1 MKIDR
6 RSFLSFVVGG
16 AAGTALTPIP
26 WKLTDDSS
34 IWSQMWPWTPVPADG
49 EVAFADTVCDLC
61 PGGCGIS
68 VRKVDAR
75 AIKIEGK
82 DGHPVNAGGICLL
95 GLSGLQ
101 LLYGPTRVKQPMKRV
116 GNRGDGQWEAISWDA
131 AIEEVA
137 KNLNEIA
144 AVGKAN
150 QVACIADSDR
160 GSVSGLLNRFLQ
172 AYGSPNFIK
181 MPASEDAYE
190 LAIKK
195 MHGVA
200 ATAGFDVENADFVIS
215 FGSGVIQG
223 WGAPVRMIKANSAW
237 KASGAKLT
245 QVEPRR
251 SITAAKADNWLP
263 IKPGTEAILA
273 LGLAHVIVKQHS
285 HQEFVSEGTSV
296 LEEAL
301 EGYYPTKVAD
311 ETGID
316 EDVIVKL
323 AGDFATAGKPLA
335 LYGKG
340 RGTTPG
346 SVGEAMAVHTLNA
359 LVGNI
364 NKKGGVW
371 LVDGND
377 TVEWPAFATTAG
389 AEGARVDGAG
399 SGPYKDTKHLSNR
412 LVQAV
417 LTDDYPLQAL
427 FVSKANP
434 IYSLPDSQ
442 NVKKAFAKIPY
453 IVSFSSYM
461 DETAASADLILPNHN
476 YLERLEDV
484 PAPKGYPEKM
494 VLLAKPVVE
503 PQFDTRHT
511 GDVVMTLAGAVG
523 GLVAEAFAWENY
535 AACLQEILG
544 DSWDT
549 LQEQGYVV
557 NEGSALATDLT
568 ALNFTGLAA
577 GLVAIEGGEGEY
589 PLVFMPYDS
598 LRLSS
603 GYIGNTPFMVKT
615 VEDTVLK
622 GQDSLVEINSTTAQK
637 ARLREGDAAVI
648 ATPRGSARVR
658 VHLYD
663 GIRPG
668 VIAMPR
674 GLGHTAY
681 DKYLADKGININELI
696 GPVEDPASGLDA
708 AWGIRAKL
716 SKA

>member
-34 IWSQMWPWTPVPADG
+34 IWSQMWPWIPVPADG
-49 EVAFADTVCDLC
+49 EVTYTDSVCTLC

-68 VRKVDAR
+68 IRKVDDR

-82 DGHPVNAGGICLL
+82 DGHPVNDGGICVL

-116 GNRGDGQWEAISWDA
+116 GNRGAGRWEKISWPDAIS
-131 AIEEVA
+131 EVA
-137 KNLNEIA
+137 KKLTEIKTDGQA
-144 AVGKAN
+144 KG
-150 QVACIADSDR
+150 VACIAESDR
-160 GSVSGLLNRFLQ
+160 GTVPGLINRFLQ

-195 MHGVA
+195 MHGVEA
-200 ATAGFDVENADFVIS
+200 SAGFDVENADFVIS

-223 WGAPVRMIKANSAW
+223 WGSPVRMIRANSNW
-237 KASGAKLT
+237 KASGVKLT
-245 QVEPRR
+245 QIESRK
-251 SITAAKADNWLP
+251 SITAAKADNWLA

-273 LGLAHVIVKQHS
+273 LGLAHQIIKDGRNLA
-285 HQEFVSEGTSV
+285 FAFPGFDALKTV
-296 LEEAL
+296 LAD
-301 EGYYPTKVAD
+301 YYPDKVAD
-311 ETGID
+311 VTGID
-316 EDVIVKL
+316 EDEIISL
-323 AGDFATAGKPLA
+323 ARAFAGAKKPLA

-340 RGTTPG
+340 RGSTPG
-346 SVGEAMAVHTLNA
+346 SVGEAMAVHTLNV
-359 LVGNI
+359 LTGNI
-364 NKKGGVW
+364 NKEGGVW
-371 LVDGND
+371 LVDGREA
-377 TVEWPAFATTAG
+377 VEWPEFVPG
-389 AEGARVDGAG
+389 EGFYNVRIDGAG
-399 SGPYKDTKHLSNR
+399 SGSYSEARHLSNR
-412 LVQAV
+412 LAQVI
-417 LTDDYPLQAL
+417 LTDSYPLKAL
-427 FVSKANP
+427 FVSDANP
-434 IYSLPDSQ
+434 LYSLPDSK
-442 NVKKAFAKIPY
+442 NVKKAFEKIPF

-461 DETAASADLILPNHN
+461 DETAAFSDLILPNHN

-484 PAPKGYPEKM
+484 PSPVGYPEKM

-503 PQFDTRHT
+503 PQFDTMHT
-511 GDVVMTLAGAVG
+511 GDVIIALAGVVG
-523 GLVAEAFAWENY
+523 GSVADAFDWENY
-535 AACLQEILG
+535 EAFLQKMLG
-544 DSWDT
+544 DYWET
-549 LQEQGYVV
+549 LQEVGYVV
-557 NEGSALATDLT
+557 NEGSELATDLT
-568 ALNFTGLAA
+568 ALNFSGFGA
-577 GLVAIEGGEGEY
+577 GSIAIEGGQDEY

-603 GYIGNTPFMVKT
+603 RYIGGTPFMIKT

-622 GQDSLVEINSTTAQK
+622 GKDSLVEINPATAKK
-637 ARLREGDAAVI
+637 AGLREGNRAVI
-648 ATPRGSARVR
+648 ETPRGRAGVL

-681 DKYLADKGININELI
+681 DKYLAGKGVNVNELI

>member
-26 WKLTDDSS
+26 WKLTDDSA
-34 IWSQMWPWTPVPADG
+34 IWTQMWPWTPVPANG

-68 VRKVDAR
+68 VRKVDDR

-82 DGHPVNAGGICLL
+82 EGHPVNDGGICSL

-101 LLYGPTRVKQPMKRV
+101 LLYGPTRVKQPLKRI
-116 GNRGDGQWEAISWDA
+116 GNRGADQWEPITWDA

-137 KNLNEIA
+137 RNMNQIA
-144 AVGKAN
+144 TAGRASE
-150 QVACIADSDR
+150 VACIADSDR
-160 GSVSGLLNRFLQ
+160 GSVPGLLKRFLQ

-263 IKPGTEAILA
+263 IKPGTEATLA
-273 LGLAHVIVKQHS
+273 LGLARLIVKQYP
-285 HQEFVSEGTSV
+285 HQEFGSEGTS
-296 LEEAL
+296 AL
-301 EGYYPTKVAD
+301 EAALEAYYPTKVAE

-316 EDVIVKL
+316 EDVIVGL
-323 AGDFATAGKPLA
+323 AGAFATARKPLA

-346 SVGEAMAVHTLNA
+346 SVGEAMAVHTLNT

-364 NKKGGVW
+364 NRKGGVW
-371 LVDGND
+371 LVDGNE
-377 TVEWPAFATTAG
+377 TVEWPAFTPAAG
-389 AEGARVDGAG
+389 AAGARVDGAG
-399 SGPYKDTKHLSNR
+399 RGRFIDSKYLPNRMVQILLSDN
-412 LVQAV
+412 
-417 LTDDYPLQAL
+417 YPLQAL

-434 IYSLPDSQ
+434 LYSLPDSQ

-453 IVSFSSYM
+453 IVNFSSYM
-461 DETAASADLILPNHN
+461 DETAAYADLILPNHH

-484 PAPKGYPEKM
+484 PTPPGYPEKM
-494 VLLAKPVVE
+494 VQLAKPAVE

-511 GDVVMTLAGAVG
+511 GDVVIQLASAVG
-523 GLVAEAFAWENY
+523 GSVAEAFAWENY
-535 AACLQEILG
+535 EACLQAVLG
-544 DSWDT
+544 DYWDT
-549 LQEQGYVV
+549 LQEQGYVI
-557 NEGSALATDLT
+557 NEGSTLAIDLA
-568 ALNFTGLAA
+568 ALNFEGLAT
-577 GLVAIEGGEGEY
+577 GSVAIEGDANEY
-589 PLVFMPYDS
+589 PLVFTPYDS

-603 GYIGNTPFMVKT
+603 GYIGDPPFMIKT

-622 GQDSLVEINSTTAQK
+622 GKDSLVEINSTTAKK
-637 ARLREGDAAVI
+637 AGLHEGDAAVI
-648 ATPRGSARVR
+648 ETPRGSARVR

-681 DKYLADKGININELI
+681 DKYLANKGVNVNELI

>member
-49 EVAFADTVCDLC
+49 EVSFADTVCDLC

-68 VRKVDAR
+68 VRKVDDR

-82 DGHPVNAGGICLL
+82 KGHPVNDGGICLL

-116 GNRGDGQWEAISWDA
+116 GNRGAGQWEPISWDA

-137 KNLNEIA
+137 KRLNDIA
-144 AVGKAN
+144 ASGKAN
-150 QVACIADSDR
+150 EVACIADSER
-160 GSVSGLLNRFLQ
+160 GTVPGLLKRFLQ

-195 MHGVA
+195 MHGVV
-200 ATAGFDVENADFVIS
+200 ATAGYDVENADFIIS
-215 FGSGVIQG
+215 FGAGVIQG

-237 KASGAKLT
+237 KASGATLT
-245 QVEPRR
+245 QVEARR

-263 IKPGTEAILA
+263 IKPGTEATLA
-273 LGLAHVIVKQHS
+273 LGLAHLIVKHHP
-285 HQEFVSEGTSV
+285 HQEFDSEGSSALKT
-296 LEEAL
+296 AL
-301 EGYYPTKVAD
+301 EAYYPTKVAD

-316 EDVIVKL
+316 EDVIIKL
-323 AGDFATAGKPLA
+323 AGAFAMAGKPLA

-371 LVDGND
+371 LVDSND
-377 TVEWPAFATTAG
+377 TVEWPAFAPAAG
-389 AEGARVDGAG
+389 ADGARVDGAG
-399 SGPYKDTKHLSNR
+399 SGQYKDSKHLSHR

-434 IYSLPDSQ
+434 LYSLPDSQ

-461 DETAASADLILPNHN
+461 DETAVDADLILPNHH

-484 PAPKGYPEKM
+484 PTPPGYPEKM
-494 VLLAKPVVE
+494 VLLSQPAVD

-523 GLVAEAFAWENY
+523 GSVAEAFAWENY
-535 AACLQEILG
+535 ATFLQEILG
-544 DSWDT
+544 DYWDT

-557 NEGSALATDLT
+557 NEGSALATDPT
-568 ALNFTGLAA
+568 ALNFAGLEA
-577 GLVAIEGGEGEY
+577 GLVAIEGDASEY

-603 GYIGNTPFMVKT
+603 GYIGDTPFMIKT

-622 GQDSLVEINSTTAQK
+622 GKDSLVEINSTTAQK

-648 ATPRGSARVR
+648 TTPRGSARVR

-681 DKYLADKGININELI
+681 DKYLADKGININGLI

>member
-26 WKLTDDSS
+26 WKLTDDSA
-34 IWSQMWPWTPVPADG
+34 IWTQMWPWTPVPANG
-49 EVAFADTVCDLC
+49 EVAFTDTVCDLC

-68 VRKVDAR
+68 VRKVDDR
-75 AIKIEGK
+75 AIKIDGQS
-82 DGHPVNAGGICLL
+82 GHPVNDGGICLL

-116 GNRGDGQWEAISWDA
+116 GNRGAGQWVPISWDS

-137 KNLNEIA
+137 KNLNDIA
-144 AVGKAN
+144 AAGKAN
-150 QVACIADSDR
+150 EVACIADSDR
-160 GSVSGLLNRFLQ
+160 GTVPGLLNRFLQ

-195 MHGVA
+195 MHGVS
-200 ATAGFDVENADFVIS
+200 ATAGFDVENADLVIS
-215 FGSGVIQG
+215 FGSGIIQG

-273 LGLAHVIVKQHS
+273 LGLAYLIVKNHS
-285 HQEFVSEGTSV
+285 PQVGSDALKAS
-296 LEEAL
+296 LEA
-301 EGYYPTKVAD
+301 YYPTKVAD

-323 AGDFATAGKPLA
+323 AAAFARADKPLA

-340 RGTTPG
+340 RGATPG

-364 NKKGGVW
+364 NMKGGVW
-371 LVDGND
+371 LIDSND
-377 TVEWPAFATTAG
+377 TVQWPEFTRATG
-389 AEGARVDGAG
+389 ADGPRVDGAG
-399 SGPYKDTKHLSNR
+399 SGQYKDSKHLSSR

-417 LTDDYPLQAL
+417 LTDEYPLQAL

-434 IYSLPDSQ
+434 LYSLPDSQ

-461 DETAASADLILPNHN
+461 DETAANADLILPNHN

-494 VLLAKPVVE
+494 VLLAKPAVE

-523 GLVAEAFAWENY
+523 GSVAEAFAWENY
-535 AACLQEILG
+535 ETCLQEVLG
-544 DSWDT
+544 NHWDT

-557 NEGSALATDLT
+557 NEGSALATDLA
-568 ALNFTGLAA
+568 ALNFA
-577 GLVAIEGGEGEY
+577 GLDAGSVAIEGAESEFS
-589 PLVFMPYDS
+589 LVLMPYDS

-603 GYIGNTPFMVKT
+603 GYIGDTPFMIKT

-622 GQDSLVEINSTTAQK
+622 GKDSLIEMNSTTAQK

-648 ATPRGSARVR
+648 ETPRGSARVR
-658 VHLYD
+658 VHLYN

-681 DKYLADKGININELI
+681 DKYLADKGVNVNELI

>member
-6 RSFLSFVVGG
+6 RSFLSFLVGG

-26 WKLTDDSS
+26 WKLTDDSA
-34 IWSQMWPWTPVPADG
+34 IWSQMWPWIPVPADG
-49 EVAFADTVCDLC
+49 EVTYADSVCTLC

-68 VRKVDAR
+68 VRKVGDR

-82 DGHPVNAGGICLL
+82 DGHPVNDGGLCVL

-116 GNRGDGQWEAISWDA
+116 GNRGAGRWEKISWPDAISEVAEKLTEIKSDGQ
-131 AIEEVA
+131 
-137 KNLNEIA
+137 
-144 AVGKAN
+144 AN
-150 QVACIADSDR
+150 GVACIAESDR
-160 GSVSGLLNRFLQ
+160 GTVPGLINRFLQ

-195 MHGVA
+195 MHGVEA
-200 ATAGFDVENADFVIS
+200 SAGFDVENADFVIS

-223 WGAPVRMIKANSAW
+223 WGSPVRMIRANSTW
-237 KASGAKLT
+237 KASGVKLT
-245 QVEPRR
+245 QIEPRK
-251 SITAAKADNWLP
+251 SITAAKADNWLA

-273 LGLAHVIVKQHS
+273 LGLAHQIIKDGRNLAFAFP
-285 HQEFVSEGTSV
+285 EFDALKTV
-296 LEEAL
+296 LAN
-301 EGYYPTKVAD
+301 YYPDKVAD
-311 ETGID
+311 LTGID
-316 EDVIVKL
+316 EDEIISL
-323 AGDFATAGKPLA
+323 ARAFARAKKPLA

-340 RGTTPG
+340 RGNSPG
-346 SVGEAMAVHTLNA
+346 SVGEAMAVHTLNV
-359 LVGNI
+359 LTGNI
-364 NKKGGVW
+364 NKEGGVW
-371 LVDGND
+371 LVDGRSA
-377 TVEWPAFATTAG
+377 VEWPEFVPG
-389 AEGARVDGAG
+389 EGFDNVRIDGAG
-399 SGPYKDTKHLSNR
+399 SGSYSEVRHLSNR
-412 LVQAV
+412 LAQVI
-417 LTDDYPLQAL
+417 LTDSYPLQAL
-427 FVSKANP
+427 FVSEANP
-434 IYSLPDSQ
+434 LYSLPDSK
-442 NVKKAFAKIPY
+442 NVKKAFEKIPF

-461 DETAASADLILPNHN
+461 DETAAFSDLILPNHN

-484 PAPKGYPEKM
+484 PSPVGYPEKM

-503 PQFDTRHT
+503 PQFDTMHT
-511 GDVVMTLAGAVG
+511 GDVIMALAGAVG
-523 GLVAEAFAWENY
+523 GSVADALAWENY
-535 AACLQEILG
+535 ETFLQKMLG
-544 DSWDT
+544 DHWET
-549 LQEQGYVV
+549 LQEVGYVV
-557 NEGSALATDLT
+557 NDGSELATDLT
-568 ALNFTGLAA
+568 ALNFSEFGEDSI
-577 GLVAIEGGEGEY
+577 AIEGGQDEY

-603 GYIGNTPFMVKT
+603 RYIGGTPFMIKT

-622 GQDSLVEINSTTAQK
+622 GKDSLVEINPVTAKK
-637 ARLREGDAAVI
+637 AGLREGNRAVLE
-648 ATPRGSARVR
+648 TPRGSAGVL

-681 DKYLADKGININELI
+681 DKYLAGKGVNVNELI

>member
-26 WKLTDDSS
+26 WKLTDDSA
-34 IWSQMWPWTPVPADG
+34 IWTQMWPWTPNPANG
-49 EVAFADTVCDLC
+49 EVTFADTVCDLC

-68 VRKVDAR
+68 VRKVDDR
-75 AIKIEGK
+75 AIKIEGQK
-82 DGHPVNAGGICLL
+82 EHPVNDGGLCLL

-116 GNRGDGQWEAISWDA
+116 GNRGGGQWVPISWDA
-131 AIEEVA
+131 AIEEIA
-137 KNLNEIA
+137 GRLNDIA
-144 AVGKAN
+144 AAGKAN
-150 QVACIADSDR
+150 EVACIADSER
-160 GSVSGLLNRFLQ
+160 GTVPGLLKRFLQ

-223 WGAPVRMIKANSAW
+223 WGAPVRMIKAHSAW
-237 KASGAKLT
+237 KASGTKLT

-263 IKPGTEAILA
+263 IKPGTEATLA
-273 LGLAHVIVKQHS
+273 LGLAHLIVKNHAVKAGS
-285 HQEFVSEGTSV
+285 DALKT
-296 LEEAL
+296 AL
-301 EGYYPTKVAD
+301 EAYYPSKVAD

-316 EDVIVKL
+316 EDVIVSL
-323 AGDFATAGKPLA
+323 AGAFARAHKPLA

-340 RGTTPG
+340 RGATPG
-346 SVGEAMAVHTLNA
+346 SVGEAMAVHTLNT

-371 LVDGND
+371 LVDSND
-377 TVEWPAFATTAG
+377 TVEWPEFATAAG
-389 AEGARVDGAG
+389 ADGARVDGAG
-399 SGPYKDTKHLSNR
+399 SGQYKDSKHLSNR

-417 LTDDYPLQAL
+417 LTDEYPLQAL

-434 IYSLPDSQ
+434 LYSLPDSQ
-442 NVKKAFAKIPY
+442 NVKKAFEKIPY
-453 IVSFSSYM
+453 IVSFSTYM
-461 DETAASADLILPNHN
+461 DETAANADLILPNHN

-484 PAPKGYPEKM
+484 PTPTGDPEKM

-503 PQFDTRHT
+503 PQFDTKHT
-511 GDVVMTLAGAVG
+511 GDVVIALAGAVG
-523 GLVAEAFAWENY
+523 GSVAEAFAWENY
-535 AACLQEILG
+535 EACLQAVLG
-544 DSWDT
+544 DYWDT
-549 LQEQGYVV
+549 LQEQGYFV

-568 ALNFTGLAA
+568 ALNFA
-577 GLVAIEGGEGEY
+577 GLDAGSVDIEGDAGEY
-589 PLVFMPYDS
+589 PLVFTPYDS

-603 GYIGNTPFMVKT
+603 GYIGDTPFMIKT
-615 VEDTVLK
+615 VEETVLK
-622 GQDSLVEINSTTAQK
+622 GKDSLVEINSTTAQN
-637 ARLREGDAAVI
+637 AGLHEGDAAVI
-648 ATPRGSARVR
+648 ETPRGSARVR

>member
-26 WKLTDDSS
+26 WKLTDDSA
-34 IWSQMWPWTPVPADG
+34 IWTQMWPWTPVPANG

-68 VRKVDAR
+68 VRKVDER

-82 DGHPVNAGGICLL
+82 DGHPVNAGGICSL

-116 GNRGDGQWEAISWDA
+116 GNRGDGQWQPISWDA

-137 KNLNEIA
+137 QNLNEIA
-144 AVGKAN
+144 AAGKAN

-160 GSVSGLLNRFLQ
+160 GSVPGLLNRFLQ

-237 KASGAKLT
+237 KESGAKLT

-263 IKPGTEAILA
+263 IKPGTETTLA
-273 LGLAHVIVKQHS
+273 MGLAYLIVKDYAPQAGS
-285 HQEFVSEGTSV
+285 
-296 LEEAL
+296 EAL
-301 EGYYPTKVAD
+301 KASLEAYYPTKVAD
-311 ETGID
+311 ETGLD
-316 EDVIVKL
+316 EDVIIKL
-323 AGDFATAGKPLA
+323 AGAFARAGKPLA

-346 SVGEAMAVHTLNA
+346 SVGEAMAVHTLNV

-371 LVDGND
+371 LVDGNE
-377 TVEWPAFATTAG
+377 TVAWPAFTTAAG
-389 AEGARVDGAG
+389 ATGARVDGAG
-399 SGPYKDTKHLSNR
+399 SGQFKDSKYLPSR
-412 LVQAV
+412 LVPAV
-417 LTDDYPLQAL
+417 LTDEYPLQAL

-434 IYSLPDSQ
+434 LYSLPDSQ

-453 IVSFSSYM
+453 IVSFSAYM
-461 DETAASADLILPNHN
+461 DETAANADLILPNHN

-484 PAPKGYPEKM
+484 PAPLGYPEKM
-494 VLLAKPVVE
+494 VLLAQPVVE

-511 GDVVMTLAGAVG
+511 GDVVIALAGAVG
-523 GLVAEAFAWENY
+523 GSVAEAFAWENY
-535 AACLQEILG
+535 EACLQEILG
-544 DSWDT
+544 DHWDT

-557 NEGSALATDLT
+557 NAGAALATDLA
-568 ALNFTGLAA
+568 ALDFAGLAA
-577 GLVAIEGGEGEY
+577 GPVAIEGDASEY
-589 PLVFMPYDS
+589 PLVFTPYDS

-603 GYIGNTPFMVKT
+603 GYIGNPPFMTKT
-615 VEDTVLK
+615 VEDTILK
-622 GQDSLVEINSTTAQK
+622 GNDSLVEINSVTAKK

-648 ATPRGSARVR
+648 ETPRGRAKVR

>member
-49 EVAFADTVCDLC
+49 EVTFTDSVCTLC
-61 PGGCGIS
+61 PGGCGIT
-68 VRKVDAR
+68 VRKVDER
-75 AIKIEGK
+75 AIKIEGR
-82 DGHPVNAGGICLL
+82 DGHPVNAGGICTL

-101 LLYGPTRVKQPMKRV
+101 LLYGPTRVEYPMKRV
-116 GNRGDGQWEAISWDA
+116 GNRGEGRWEKISWQAAIS
-131 AIEEVA
+131 EVA
-137 KNLNEIA
+137 KKLTEIKTGGQA
-144 AVGKAN
+144 KE
-150 QVACIADSDR
+150 VACIAESDR
-160 GSVSGLLNRFLQ
+160 GTVPGLIKRFLQ

-200 ATAGFDVENADFVIS
+200 ATAGYDVENADFIIS

-223 WGAPVRMIKANSAW
+223 WGAPVRMIRANSAW

-245 QVEPRR
+245 QAESRK
-251 SITAAKADNWLP
+251 SITAVKADNWLA
-263 IKPGTEAILA
+263 IKPGTEATLA
-273 LGLAHVIVKQHS
+273 LGLAHQIIKAHP
-285 HQEFVSEGTSV
+285 HQAFDSPGFSTLKAV
-296 LEEAL
+296 LAD
-301 EGYYPTKVAD
+301 YYPDKVAD

-316 EDVIVKL
+316 EDVIIAL
-323 AGDFATAGKPLA
+323 AGAFARAKKPLA

-340 RGTTPG
+340 RGCTPG
-346 SVGEAMAVHTLNA
+346 SVAEAMAVHTLNA

-371 LVDGND
+371 LVDGNE
-377 TVEWPAFATTAG
+377 TVQWPEFTQAAG
-389 AEGARVDGAG
+389 ADGVRVDGAG
-399 SGPYKDTKHLSNR
+399 NGQYQDAKHLPSR
-412 LVQAV
+412 MIQAV
-417 LTDDYPLQAL
+417 LSDSYPLQAL

-434 IYSLPDSQ
+434 LYSLPDSR
-442 NVKKAFAKIPY
+442 NVRKAFEKIHF

-461 DETAASADLILPNHN
+461 DETAAFADFILPNHN

-484 PAPKGYPEKM
+484 PSPRGYPEKM

-503 PQFDTRHT
+503 PQFDTMHT
-511 GDVVMTLAGAVG
+511 GDVIMALARAVG
-523 GLVAEAFAWENY
+523 GSVADAFAWENY
-535 AACLQEILG
+535 ETFLPEILG
-544 DSWDT
+544 DHWET
-549 LQEQGYVV
+549 LAEAGYVV
-557 NEGSALATDLT
+557 SEGSALATDL
-568 ALNFTGLAA
+568 AVLNFSGLEA
-577 GLVAIEGGEGEY
+577 GSVEIEGGQNEY

-598 LRLSS
+598 LRLAS
-603 GYIGNTPFMVKT
+603 GYIGATPFMIKT

-622 GQDSLVEINSTTAQK
+622 GQDSLVEINPDTAK
-637 ARLREGDAAVI
+637 KYGLGEGDAATI
-648 ATPRGSARVR
+648 ETPRGSAGVR

-668 VIAMPR
+668 LIAMPR

-681 DKYLADKGININELI
+681 DKYLAGKGVNVNELI

>member
-34 IWSQMWPWTPVPADG
+34 IWTQMWPWTPVPAGG

-68 VRKVDAR
+68 VRKVADR
-75 AIKIEGK
+75 AIKIEGQS
-82 DGHPVNAGGICLL
+82 GHPVNDGGICSL

-101 LLYGPTRVKQPMKRV
+101 LLYGPTRVKQPLKRV
-116 GNRGDGQWEAISWDA
+116 GNRGAGQWEPISWDA
-131 AIEEVA
+131 ALEEVA
-137 KNLNEIA
+137 KRLNDIKA
-144 AVGKAN
+144 AGKAN
-150 QVACIADSDR
+150 EVACIADSER
-160 GSVSGLLNRFLQ
+160 GTVPGLLNRFLQ

-190 LAIKK
+190 LAIKR

-245 QVEPRR
+245 QVEARR

-263 IKPGTEAILA
+263 IKPGTEATLA
-273 LGLAHVIVKQHS
+273 LGLAHLIVKHHP
-285 HQEFVSEGTSV
+285 HQDFGKDLNT
-296 LEEAL
+296 AL
-301 EGYYPTKVAD
+301 EAYYPTKVAD
-311 ETGID
+311 ETGLD
-316 EDVIVKL
+316 EEVIIRL
-323 AGDFATAGKPLA
+323 AGAFAMADSPLA

-340 RGTTPG
+340 QGSTPG

-371 LVDGND
+371 LVDSSGM
-377 TVEWPAFATTAG
+377 VEWPAFAKTAD
-389 AEGARVDGAG
+389 ADGARVDGAG
-399 SGPYKDTKHLSNR
+399 RGQYKDSQHLPNR
-412 LVQAV
+412 LTEAL
-417 LTDDYPLQAL
+417 LTDSYPLQAL

-434 IYSLPDSQ
+434 LYSLPDSG
-442 NVKKAFAKIPY
+442 NVKKAFAKIPF

-461 DETAASADLILPNHN
+461 DETAAFADLILPNHN

-494 VLLAKPVVE
+494 VLLAKPAIA
-503 PQFDTRHT
+503 PQFNTKHT
-511 GDVVMTLAGAVG
+511 GDVVLALAGAVG
-523 GLVAEAFAWENY
+523 GSVAEAFAWENY
-535 AACLQEILG
+535 AAFLQEILG
-544 DSWDT
+544 DYWDT

-568 ALNFTGLAA
+568 ALDFA
-577 GLVAIEGGEGEY
+577 GLDADSVTIEGGEGEY

-603 GYIGNTPFMVKT
+603 GYIGDTPFMIKT
-615 VEDTVLK
+615 VEETVLK
-622 GQDSLVEINSTTAQK
+622 GKDSLVEINSTTAQK
-637 ARLREGDAAVI
+637 VRLHEGDAAVI

-681 DKYLADKGININELI
+681 DKYLANKGVNVNELI

>member
-49 EVAFADTVCDLC
+49 EVTFADSVCTLC
-61 PGGCGIS
+61 PGYCGIS
-68 VRKVDAR
+68 VRKVDDR

-82 DGHPVNAGGICLL
+82 DGHPVNDGGICIL

-101 LLYGPTRVKQPMKRV
+101 LLYGPTRVKHPMKRV
-116 GNRGDGQWEAISWDA
+116 GNRGAGRWEKISWADAIS
-131 AIEEVA
+131 EVA
-137 KNLNEIA
+137 KKLTEIKTGGQA
-144 AVGKAN
+144 KG
-150 QVACIADSDR
+150 VACIAESDR
-160 GSVSGLLNRFLQ
+160 GTVPGLINRFLQ
-172 AYGSPNFIK
+172 ACGSPNFIK

-195 MHGVA
+195 MHGVE

-215 FGSGVIQG
+215 FGSGVIEG
-223 WGAPVRMIKANSAW
+223 WGAPVRMIKAHSAW

-245 QVEPRR
+245 QVESRK
-251 SITAAKADNWLP
+251 SITAAKADNWLA
-263 IKPGTEAILA
+263 IKPGSEATLA
-273 LGLAHVIVKQHS
+273 LGLAHLIIKNHP
-285 HQEFVSEGTSV
+285 HQQFGSPGFST
-296 LEEAL
+296 LKAAL
-301 EGYYPTKVAD
+301 TGYYPDKVAD
-311 ETGID
+311 QTGID
-316 EDVIVKL
+316 EEVIIAL
-323 AGDFATAGKPLA
+323 AGAFARAKKPLA

-340 RGTTPG
+340 RGSTPG
-346 SVGEAMAVHTLNA
+346 STREAMAVHTLNA

-371 LVDGND
+371 LVDKNE
-377 TVEWPAFATTAG
+377 TVEWPEFVQAEG

-399 SGPYKDTKHLSNR
+399 SDQYKDAKHLSNR
-412 LVQAV
+412 LVQAI
-417 LTDDYPLQAL
+417 LTDSYPLQAL

-434 IYSLPDSQ
+434 LYSLPDSK
-442 NVKKAFAKIPY
+442 NVRKAFEKIPF

-461 DETAASADLILPNHN
+461 DETAAFSDLILPNHN

-484 PAPKGYPEKM
+484 PSPRGYPEKM
-494 VLLAKPVVE
+494 VQLAMPVLE
-503 PQFDTRHT
+503 PQFDTMHT
-511 GDVVMTLAGAVG
+511 GDVIMALAGAIG
-523 GLVAEAFAWENY
+523 GAVADAFAWKDYETF
-535 AACLQEILG
+535 LQEILG
-544 DSWDT
+544 DHWET
-549 LQEQGYVV
+549 LQEAGYVV
-557 NEGSALATDLT
+557 NAGSALATDLT
-568 ALNFTGLAA
+568 ALNFSGFDADS
-577 GLVAIEGGEGEY
+577 VALEGDKKEY

-598 LRLSS
+598 LRMAS
-603 GYIGNTPFMVKT
+603 GYIGDTPFMIKT

-622 GQDSLVEINSTTAQK
+622 GKDSLVEVNPDTARK
-637 ARLREGDAAVI
+637 AGLREGAVAVI
-648 ATPRGSARVR
+648 ETPRGSARVR

-668 VIAMPR
+668 MIAMPR
-674 GLGHTAY
+674 GLGHYAY
-681 DKYLADKGININELI
+681 DKYLADKGINVNELI
-696 GPVEDPASGLDA
+696 GPVEDSASGLDA

>member
-34 IWSQMWPWTPVPADG
+34 IWSQTWPWTPVPADG
-49 EVAFADTVCDLC
+49 EVTYADSVCTLC

-68 VRKVDAR
+68 VRKVGDR

-82 DGHPVNAGGICLL
+82 KDHPLNDGGLCVL

-101 LLYGPTRVKQPMKRV
+101 LLYGPTRVKHPMKRD
-116 GNRGDGQWEAISWDA
+116 GKRGAGQWKKISWKA
-131 AIEEVA
+131 ALSEVA
-137 KNLNEIA
+137 EKLDAIRSGGRTKE
-144 AVGKAN
+144 
-150 QVACIADSDR
+150 VACIAQTDR
-160 GSVSGLLNRFLQ
+160 GTVSGMIKRFLK

-195 MHGVA
+195 IHGVDVR
-200 ATAGFDVENADFVIS
+200 AGFDVENADFVIS

-223 WGAPVRMIKANSAW
+223 WGSPVRMIRANSSW
-237 KASGAKLT
+237 KTSGVKLI
-245 QVEPRR
+245 QVEPRK
-251 SITAAKADNWLP
+251 SITAAKADRWLA
-263 IKPGTEAILA
+263 IKPGTEATLA
-273 LGLAHVIVKQHS
+273 LGLAHQIIRDGGGSAVAAP
-285 HQEFVSEGTSV
+285 G
-296 LEEAL
+296 LEAL
-301 EGYYPTKVAD
+301 KTVVADYYPDKVAGV
-311 ETGID
+311 TGID
-316 EDVIVKL
+316 ADEIISL
-323 AGDFATAGKPLA
+323 AGDFARAGKPLA

-340 RGTTPG
+340 RGGTPG
-346 SVGEAMAVHTLNA
+346 SVGEAMAVHVLNI
-359 LVGNI
+359 LTGNI

-371 LVDGND
+371 LVDGRSA
-377 TVEWPAFATTAG
+377 VEWPEFVPG
-389 AEGARVDGAG
+389 EGFYNTRIDGAG
-399 SGPYKDTKHLSNR
+399 SGSYSEVRHLSNR
-412 LVQAV
+412 LAQV
-417 LTDDYPLQAL
+417 LLTGDYPLQAL
-427 FVSKANP
+427 FVSGANP
-434 IYSLPDSQ
+434 LYSLPDSK
-442 NVKKAFAKIPY
+442 NVKKAFGKIPY

-461 DETAASADLILPNHN
+461 DETAAFADLILPNHN

-484 PAPKGYPEKM
+484 PSPAGYPEKM
-494 VLLAKPVVE
+494 VLLARPVID
-503 PQFDTRHT
+503 PQFDTMHT
-511 GDVVMTLAGAVG
+511 GDVIISLAGALG
-523 GLVAEAFAWENY
+523 GSVADAFIWKSYEKFLRETQA
-535 AACLQEILG
+535 
-544 DSWDT
+544 DHWDA
-549 LQEQGYVV
+549 LMKKGYVV
-557 NEGSALATDLT
+557 LEGAT
-568 ALNFTGLAA
+568 
-577 GLVAIEGGEGEY
+577 VAMDIANLDVADFGGRPVELEGGQNEY
-589 PLVFMPYDS
+589 PLVFVPYDS

-603 GYIGNTPFMVKT
+603 GYIGGTPFMVKT

-622 GQDSLVEINSTTAQK
+622 GKDSLVEINPVTAKK
-637 ARLREGDAAVI
+637 ARLREGDRAVI
-648 ATPRGSARVR
+648 ETPRGSARVL

-681 DKYLADKGININELI
+681 DKYLADKGINVNELI

>member
-49 EVAFADTVCDLC
+49 AVTFADSVCTLC
-61 PGGCGIS
+61 PGGCGIT
-68 VRKVDAR
+68 VRKVDDR
-75 AIKIEGK
+75 AVKIEGR
-82 DGHPVNAGGICLL
+82 DGHPVNAGGICAL

-101 LLYGPTRVKQPMKRV
+101 LLYGPTRVKYPMKRV
-116 GNRGDGQWEAISWDA
+116 GNRGEGRWEKISWQDA
-131 AIEEVA
+131 VDEVA
-137 KNLNEIA
+137 KKLIEI
-144 AVGKAN
+144 KAGG
-150 QVACIADSDR
+150 QARGVACIAESDR
-160 GSVSGLLNRFLQ
+160 GTVPGLLNRFLQ

-200 ATAGFDVENADFVIS
+200 ATAGYDVENADFIIS

-245 QVEPRR
+245 QAESRK
-251 SITAAKADNWLP
+251 SITAAKADRWLA
-263 IKPGTEAILA
+263 IKPGTEATLA
-273 LGLAHVIVKQHS
+273 LGLAHQIIKKHS
-285 HQEFVSEGTSV
+285 HQAFDSPGFSTLKTV
-296 LEEAL
+296 LAD
-301 EGYYPTKVAD
+301 YYPDKVAD

-316 EDVIVKL
+316 EDVIIAL
-323 AGDFATAGKPLA
+323 AGAFARARKPLA

-340 RGTTPG
+340 SGSTPG
-346 SVGEAMAVHTLNA
+346 SVAEAMAVHTLNA

-364 NKKGGVW
+364 NKQGGVW
-371 LVDGND
+371 LVDGNE
-377 TVEWPAFATTAG
+377 TVEWPEFTKAAG
-389 AEGARVDGAG
+389 ADGARVDGAG
-399 SGPYKDTKHLSNR
+399 NGQYPDVKHLSSR
-412 LVQAV
+412 MIQAV
-417 LTDDYPLQAL
+417 LTDSYPLQAL

-434 IYSLPDSQ
+434 LYSLPDSRS
-442 NVKKAFAKIPY
+442 VRKAFEKIPF

-484 PAPKGYPEKM
+484 TSPRGYPEKM

-503 PQFDTRHT
+503 PQFDTMHT
-511 GDVVMTLAGAVG
+511 GDVIMALAGAVG
-523 GLVAEAFAWENY
+523 GSVAEAFAWENY
-535 AACLQEILG
+535 ETFLPEILG
-544 DSWDT
+544 DDWET
-549 LQEQGYVV
+549 LEEAGYVV
-557 NEGSALATDLT
+557 NEGSALATDLA
-568 ALNFTGLAA
+568 ALNFSGLDA
-577 GLVAIEGGEGEY
+577 GAVEIEGGQNEY

-598 LRLSS
+598 LRLAS
-603 GYIGNTPFMVKT
+603 GYIGDTPFLIKT
-615 VEDTVLK
+615 VADTILK
-622 GQDSLVEINSTTAQK
+622 GQDSLVEINPDTARK
-637 ARLREGDAAVI
+637 AGLGEGAAATI
-648 ATPRGSARVR
+648 ETPRGRARVR
-658 VHLYD
+658 VHLYN

-668 VIAMPR
+668 LIAMPR

-681 DKYLADKGININELI
+681 DKYLADKGINVNELI

-716 SKA
+716 SRV

>member
-34 IWSQMWPWTPVPADG
+34 IWSQMWPWTPVPASG

-68 VRKVDAR
+68 VRKVDKR
-75 AIKIEGK
+75 AIKIEGQS
-82 DGHPVNAGGICLL
+82 GHPVNDGGICSL

-116 GNRGDGQWEAISWDA
+116 GNRGAGQWEPISWDA
-131 AIEEVA
+131 AIEEIA
-137 KNLNEIA
+137 RRLNDIQA
-144 AVGKAN
+144 ADRAN
-150 QVACIADSDR
+150 EVACIAESER
-160 GSVSGLLNRFLQ
+160 GTVPGLLKRFLQ

-190 LAIKK
+190 LAIKR

-200 ATAGFDVENADFVIS
+200 ATAGFDVENAYFIIS

-223 WGAPVRMIKANSAW
+223 WGAPVRMIRANSAW
-237 KASGAKLT
+237 KASGATLT
-245 QVEPRR
+245 QVEARR
-251 SITAAKADNWLP
+251 SITAAKADSWLP
-263 IKPGTEAILA
+263 IKPGTEATLA
-273 LGLAHVIVKQHS
+273 LGLAHLIVKNHAA
-285 HQEFVSEGTSV
+285 
-296 LEEAL
+296 EAGSDAL
-301 EGYYPTKVAD
+301 KTALGAYYPTKVAD

-316 EDVIVKL
+316 EDVIVRL
-323 AGDFATAGKPLA
+323 AGAFAMADKPLA

-340 RGTTPG
+340 RGVTPG
-346 SVGEAMAVHTLNA
+346 SVGEAMAVHTLNT

-371 LVDGND
+371 LVDGSD
-377 TVEWPAFATTAG
+377 TVEWPEFTKAAG
-389 AEGARVDGAG
+389 ADGTRVDGAG
-399 SGPYKDTKHLSNR
+399 RGRYKDSQHLPNK
-412 LVQAV
+412 LAEAI
-417 LTDDYPLQAL
+417 LTDRYLLQAL

-434 IYSLPDSQ
+434 LYSLPDSKT
-442 NVKKAFAKIPY
+442 VKKAFAKIPY

-461 DETAASADLILPNHN
+461 DETAAFADLILPNHN

-494 VLLAKPVVE
+494 VLLAKPAID
-503 PQFDTRHT
+503 PQFNTKHT
-511 GDVVMTLAGAVG
+511 GDVVLALARAVG
-523 GLVAEAFAWENY
+523 GSVADAFAWEDY
-535 AACLQEILG
+535 AAFLQEIYG
-544 DSWDT
+544 DAWDT

-557 NEGSALATDLT
+557 NEGSALATDPA
-568 ALNFTGLAA
+568 ALNFAGLAA
-577 GLVAIEGGEGEY
+577 GSVDIEGDANEY
-589 PLVFMPYDS
+589 PLVFTPYDS

-603 GYIGNTPFMVKT
+603 GYIGDTPFMIKT

-622 GQDSLVEINSTTAQK
+622 GNDSLVEINSTTAQK
-637 ARLREGDAAVI
+637 AGLHEGDAAVI
-648 ATPRGSARVR
+648 TTPRGNARVR

-681 DKYLADKGININELI
+681 DKYLANKGVNVNELI
-696 GPVEDPASGLDA
+696 GPVEDPESGLDA

>member
-34 IWSQMWPWTPVPADG
+34 IWTQMWPWTPVPADG
-49 EVAFADTVCDLC
+49 AVNFADTVCALC
-61 PGGCGIS
+61 PGGCGIT
-68 VRKVDAR
+68 VRKIDKR

-82 DGHPVNAGGICLL
+82 SGHPVNGGGICLR

-101 LLYGPTRVKQPMKRV
+101 LLYGPTRVKQPLKRV
-116 GNRGDGQWEAISWDA
+116 GKRGAGQWEPISWDA

-137 KNLNEIA
+137 NNLNEIA
-144 AVGKAN
+144 AAGKAN
-150 QVACIADSDR
+150 EVACIAESDR
-160 GSVSGLLNRFLQ
+160 GTVPGLLNRFLQ

-200 ATAGFDVENADFVIS
+200 ATVGYDVENADFVIS

-223 WGAPVRMIKANSAW
+223 WGAPVRMIRANSTW
-237 KASGAKLT
+237 KASGASLT
-245 QVEPRR
+245 QVEARR
-251 SITAAKADNWLP
+251 SITAAKADKWLP
-263 IKPGTEAILA
+263 IKPGTEATLA
-273 LGLAHVIVKQHS
+273 LGLAHLIVKHHP
-285 HQEFVSEGTSV
+285 HQKFNSAEFST
-296 LEEAL
+296 LKAAL
-301 EGYYPTKVAD
+301 KAYYPTKVAD

-316 EDVIVKL
+316 EDVLVKL
-323 AGDFATAGKPLA
+323 AGTFAMAGRPLA

-340 RGTTPG
+340 GGNTPG

-371 LVDGND
+371 LLDSSEPVK
-377 TVEWPAFATTAG
+377 WPEFAKAAG
-389 AEGARVDGAG
+389 AAGARVDGAG
-399 SGPYKDTKHLSNR
+399 SGPYKDTQYLSNR
-412 LVQAV
+412 LAEAL
-417 LTDDYPLQAL
+417 LTDNYPLQAL

-434 IYSLPDSQ
+434 LYALPDSR
-442 NVKKAFAKIPY
+442 NVKQAFAKIPY

-461 DETAASADLILPNHN
+461 DETAAYADLILPNHH

-484 PAPKGYPEKM
+484 PSPRGYPEKM
-494 VLLAKPVVE
+494 MLLAKPAIE

-511 GDVVMTLAGAVG
+511 GDAVMALAGAVG
-523 GLVAEAFAWENY
+523 GSVAAAFAWENY
-535 AACLQEILG
+535 GAFLQEALG
-544 DSWDT
+544 DYWDT

-557 NEGSALATDLT
+557 IEGSALATDPA
-568 ALNFTGLAA
+568 ALNFA
-577 GLVAIEGGEGEY
+577 GLNAGLIVLEGGESEY

-603 GYIGNTPFMVKT
+603 GYIGDTPFMIKT

-622 GQDSLVEINSTTAQK
+622 GKDSLVEINPATAKK
-637 ARLREGDAAVI
+637 AGLREGAAAMI
-648 ATPRGSARVR
+648 ETPRGSARVR

-674 GLGHTAY
+674 GLGHSAY
-681 DKYLADKGININELI
+681 DKYLAGKGVNVNKLI